1 MSPPIPLLHAIS
13 SFPDMFSSFC
23 QASLLRRVGF
33 SLLSSNKNQI
43 MDFIS
48 TFRKVASDNVPVKDQ
63 FCHSSTENRIIGNIC
78 KGVHSRLHGI
88 QLCSP
93 ICSKSGCWGAI
104 WQQAN
109 DLVVSLIAKVIRLR
123 SHSGE
128 ISEFLRSFN
137 VSGQGNPSKHT
148 LRRTT
153 LGSSR
158 LAGDQK
164 TQ

>member
-1 MSPPIPLLHAIS
+1 MPPPIPLLHAVS

-63 FCHSSTENRIIGNIC
+63 FCHNSTGNWIIGNIC

-88 QLCSP
+88 QL
-93 ICSKSGCWGAI
+93 CWGAI

-109 DLVVSLIAKVIRLR
+109 DLVVSLIAKVIRVR

-128 ISEFLRSFN
+128 ISEYSRSFN
-137 VSGQGNPSKHT
+137 VSGQGNPSNHT

-158 LAGDQK
+158 LAGDKK